1 MANKLFDNDPI
12 MLKLRDEHPK
22 QGPDP
27 KPGESLEHWAERYMV
42 YIRRKYGLEEKEG
55 K

>member
-1 MANKLFDNDPI
+1 MNKKFDNDPVVI
-12 MLKLRDEHPK
+12 RLREQHPK

-27 KPGESLEHWAERYMV
+27 EPGESLDEWAERYMKYV
-42 YIRRKYGLEEKEG
+42 RNKYGLEEK